1 MTNLNNGDDLQ
12 PEPPASLPVGL
23 PLSFPFF
30 QLIEYCRECN
40 NWEEANQIFAM
51 INRLMRFRA
60 SQQDYDLLDSVE
72 KILKQRSHG
81 HVFHNS
87 KITMEQPCINGPM
100 YEIKN
105 NEHINLGGNGINEK

>member
-23 PLSFPFF
+23 PLSFPLL
-30 QLIEYCRECN
+30 QLIEYCISCDS
-40 NWEEANQIFAM
+40 WEEVYQIFTM
-51 INRLMRFRA
+51 INRLLRYVGTK
-60 SQQDYDLLDSVE
+60 QDYDLLDSAE
-72 KILKQRSHG
+72 KMLKERSHG
-81 HVFHNS
+81 FVFHDS

-105 NEHINLGGNGINEK
+105 NEHINLGGDGINEK

>member
-1 MTNLNNGDDLQ
+1 
-12 PEPPASLPVGL
+12 
-23 PLSFPFF
+23 
-30 QLIEYCRECN
+30 
-40 NWEEANQIFAM
+40 M
-51 INRLMRFRA
+51 INRLMRFVGT
-60 SQQDYDLLDSVE
+60 QQDYDLLDSVE

-81 HVFHNS
+81 LVFHNS